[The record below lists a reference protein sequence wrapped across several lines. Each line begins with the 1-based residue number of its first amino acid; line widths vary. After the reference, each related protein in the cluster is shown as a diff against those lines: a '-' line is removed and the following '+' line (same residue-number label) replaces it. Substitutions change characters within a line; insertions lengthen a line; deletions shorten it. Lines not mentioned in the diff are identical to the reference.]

1 MQTEIKIPVNASNIV
16 SEGYA
21 YGILRCIERVE
32 ASSEEKPLI
41 DMGELKKTA
50 RMLEEKIKIEYGS
63 SDLLGE
69 IGEVHIM
76 ILNDPLLWNELEKKA
91 KDKGGK
97 LSIKDILDVRD
108 YIISLLLESG
118 NPLIQER
125 QYDIKD
131 LFNALLSGVVH
142 PEISKGDIVYVDE
155 LYPSDVIVF
164 HNSGVGSILSKKG
177 SPTAHASI
185 LAQALEIPYIYG
197 IPPLDEYCDMRVF
210 VDAVHGEIRINP
222 SNIEGIKALIRE
234 YEAEKQNLGT
244 YSNMRFKGIK
254 VMANIGFLQEI
265 DVAKKKGA
273 DGVGLFRTEFLFL
286 NRTQPPSED
295 EQFLVYKKVLEAFF
309 PDRVIIR
316 LLDVGGD
323 KPVSYLKL
331 PEESN
336 PFLGVRGIRALV
348 KNEEILKTQ
357 LRALIRASAYGNLGI
372 LIPMISKPEEV
383 VYVKKRIKEISES
396 VESSGNFAVGIM
408 VEVPSVVFSI
418 EKFVQ
423 QIDFA
428 SIGTNDLTQYIFA
441 ADRMNPEVSEYYN
454 DQEDAVLAAIKIV
467 AEKMREAKKSVG
479 VCGELAG
486 KREMISK
493 LMSFGVTSFSVAPAK
508 VPRIK
513 KAVYEALKET

>member
-1 MQTEIKIPVNASNIV
+1 MQREIKIPVNASNIV

-32 ASSEEKPLI
+32 VSSEKTLI
-41 DMGELKKTA
+41 EIGELKKTA
-50 RMLEEKIKIEYGS
+50 RMLEEKIKREYGS
-63 SDLLGE
+63 SDVLGE

-76 ILNDPLLWNELEKKA
+76 VLNDPLLWDELEKKA
-91 KDKGGK
+91 REKGGK
-97 LSIKDILDVRD
+97 LSIKDIMDVRD

-131 LFNALLSGVVH
+131 LFNALLSGAVH
-142 PEISKGDIVYVDE
+142 SEISNGDIVYVDE
-155 LYPSDVIVF
+155 LYPSDVVVF
-164 HNSGVGSILSKKG
+164 HNSGVGAILSKKG

-197 IPPLDEYCDMRVF
+197 IPPLDDYCGMRVF
-210 VDAVHGEIRINP
+210 VDAVHGEVRINP
-222 SNIEGIKALIRE
+222 SNIEGIKAIIKK
-234 YEAEKQNLGT
+234 YEAEKQNLEK
-244 YSNMRFKGIK
+244 YSKMKFEGIE

-286 NRTQPPSED
+286 NRREPPSED
-295 EQFLVYKKVLEAFF
+295 EQFLVYKKVLEAFS

-323 KPVSYLKL
+323 KSVSYLKL

-336 PFLGVRGIRALV
+336 PFLGVRGVRALM
-348 KNEEILKTQ
+348 KNDGILKTQ

-372 LIPMISKPEEV
+372 LIPMVSKPEDV
-383 VYVKKRIKEISES
+383 IYVRKLIKKISKS
-396 VESSGNFAVGIM
+396 VESHGNFTVGIM

-418 EKFVQ
+418 DKFVQ

-454 DQEDAVLAAIKIV
+454 DQDDAVLAAIKIV
-467 AEKMREAKKSVG
+467 AEKMRESKKPVG
-479 VCGELAG
+479 ICGELAG